1 MSEYADG
8 VPRLDECKSDEN
20 GSYALDWVLGK
31 KTISY
36 RWDKDTVNGK
46 VQVKYK
52 YLIANPIVW
61 FSAVIGIVFS
71 LGLIMSKFVYGHKE
85 KDTALFYWICAF
97 TSLYVSYMLA
107 ILQIERVMYL
117 YHYLV
122 PLIFAL
128 INAALMFAYIYREE
142 ILSNNKHMWINLGIY
157 IALVIGIF
165 AFFSPFTYGFA
176 LTEDQFEMR
185 NWFSFW
191 KLQVVR

>member
-1 MSEYADG
+1 M
-8 VPRLDECKSDEN
+8 
-20 GSYALDWVLGK
+20 K
-31 KTISY
+31 KLAWMLLVVFY
-36 RWDKDTVNGK
+36 V
-46 VQVKYK
+46 
-52 YLIANPIVW
+52 
-61 FSAVIGIVFS
+61 GIVFS
-71 LGLIMSKFVYGHKE
+71 LGLIMSKFIYGQKE

-97 TSLYVSYMLA
+97 STLYLSYMIA

-122 PLIFAL
+122 PLVFAL
-128 INAALMFAYIYREE
+128 INAALMFTYIFREE
-142 ILSNNKHMWINLGIY
+142 ILSNNKHMWINLGVY

-191 KLQVVR
+191 KLQVVK